1 MTPANNLPTIG
12 VNIIMK
18 NEAEI
23 LPRFLESVLPIIDS
37 YCIVDTGSTDSSREI
52 VRNFFDSKGIKGGVF
67 DFPKP
72 ENDDGLLN
80 FCAWR
85 NYALEKAKGIM
96 DYGFLIGC
104 DETIVLSKGF
114 DKNVLKRNLS
124 KYDFANISVKNGDL
138 VYDRSSFFK
147 LSKNP
152 FWKHRVHEGLY
163 SYEPSTSKTG
173 FISDFKVVCLSDGNS
188 WKQGR
193 KEKYQRYI
201 AAIKKDVEEHNDP
214 RDVFYLA
221 QSYKD
226 AGESKEAIEWYEK
239 RTAMEGG
246 LYEERYYS
254 RLMIAGLKWTL
265 GYPLMEVIDE
275 YWRCGEL
282 DELRAEHLYFL
293 EQVYAKNGRPNS
305 AKKVRELRLK
315 YKNPHPAR
323 MLFVDSRAYSK

>member
-1 MTPANNLPTIG
+1 MTPSNNLPTIG

-52 VRNFFDSKGIKGGVF
+52 VRNFFDQKGIKGGVF

-72 ENDDGLLN
+72 ENDGGLLN

-104 DETIVLSKGF
+104 DETVILK
-114 DKNVLKRNLS
+114 KNFNLPIFKRNLS
-124 KYDFANISVKNGDL
+124 KYDFATVSVKNGSM
-138 VYDRSSFFK
+138 VYDRSSLFK
-147 LSKNP
+147 ISKNST
-152 FWKHRVHEGLY
+152 WRHRVHEALY
-163 SYEPSTSKTG
+163 CSEPSVTG
-173 FISDFKVVCLSDGNS
+173 FLDDFSVVCSSDGNS
-188 WKQGR
+188 WKQGV

-226 AGESKEAIEWYEK
+226 AGQSKEAIEWYEK
-239 RTAMEGG
+239 RTTMGG
-246 LYEERYYS
+246 FYEEVYYS
-254 RLMIAGLKWTL
+254 RLMIAGIKWGL

-293 EQVYAKNGRPNS
+293 EKVYAANGRPNS

-323 MLFVDSRAYSK
+323 MLFVESRAYTE